1 MWLKINYLL
10 LNNNNNNNNE
20 EEEEPVGWFI
30 VCFAERRG
38 VRVSEL
44 VVYSVLFYVI
54 IVYTSGQPLCE

>member
-1 MWLKINYLL
+1 MRRMRRSLWA
-10 LNNNNNNNNE
+10 
-20 EEEEPVGWFI
+20 GFI
-30 VCFAERRG
+30 VLFKVCFAERRG